1 MKNKL
6 FKRVASSLL
15 ALSLA
20 LTAPI
25 SSLANTGGSA
35 AGDNTGGVNTGGGG
49 DFGVNKPTGRIGIRL
64 SLVDSDNPEKVIS
77 VDENGK
83 PVVVDLLYVT
93 EDTFKY
99 YTTSYRTQLSQEN
112 TFTSVKTQD
121 TLTNLTHIDNGG
133 NRIKFVY
140 YDDAVHWLKLKSE
153 GEPFENSKNS
163 EIPTWAYYENSS
175 YIANGDQFVAWCKST
190 GKMDANGEFDQIIGD
205 SGNLYETVDRYGN
218 KIKIE
223 QTSPNQLTIQNGETT
238 YQTTVNAEKYLSS
251 YSNMK
256 SLLDK
261 KKDDLFN
268 ISNSPAG
275 YISPESNRQEYLVW
289 FDIMEKAGTID
300 SGERQQLEDVL
311 QGYWD
316 DYNEKHPSGQKTA
329 SNQKNSWFS
338 KVKTAFEPM
347 TVYAAPTDFI
357 PDEDAPSGGGTTVGG
372 GGQNQI
378 EDEASTSPKDAMI
391 NRLLDLTDENE
402 NALLKT
408 ESMWTKGTNSIDEAE
423 ENWVLLVE
431 PIVFMTIFKPGTDS
445 NSAILRQ
452 KVYGTVSNFA
462 NALVQNPGGAVAS
475 RTTNGWFNWKAV
487 NGPLWGALSVSPET
501 KYENPNSASGYGS
514 GFKFNNGWVLTPA
527 NNIGKY
533 RSFNDLSEANRWKD
547 GGSFFEDGIKY
558 KEGFGV
564 NVWYKDI
571 RGTSQTHT
579 WDKNNYPDGNPG
591 PAPDPT
597 NLPDEDKSYIDKNK
611 NKTLKITKWY
621 YIEDPTTGEQF
632 VYDVNTRPGNPH
644 QVIIENEGTQDS
656 DYIWNVERWA
666 SGLEDRVPEDG
677 DTSSTF
683 EHYYN
688 SNLGTYNG
696 KEPNIL
702 TIKPEDPDKVLYVK
716 LVLRLVPKKKVDIVR
731 VYETPGQPP
740 IIEVDPNVK
749 VENNTVDGN
758 SPKPGFTYVENV
770 NTSEPRKDITS
781 WDEVPQGNVGR
792 VPQIPVSETD
802 KTIYIKYEG
811 APVENPQATGLV
823 LHENEI
829 SHQFGLSDAN
839 NGHLVQGVVN
849 YSSVSSGESCD
860 EDVGDDDDYEA
871 CGSDY
876 EWVDSEAWH
885 FSLSNHKVYDKKFV
899 WDWRQTGATS
909 WGADDLGESGGDRK
923 TGSNEPDG
931 RMILQR
937 SFSDR
942 PVLYPNMNQNTEST
956 LINMGLNAPAYI
968 PKADRYGNKPEQPSR
983 VSWTGTFETD
993 WVFDS
998 NSPQATFEPS
1008 CGHGGSDT
1016 DTHNTSNNK
1025 SELDGAYS
1033 KPNNTTIYGLWGK
1046 ENKGDRA
1053 LTDTAQQNIWKLST
1067 LNFKGFKNHIKEQT
1081 FTFYPYY
1088 KMKFISELDG
1098 SEQDAYLTAENLSTL
1113 LSLQRV
1119 DTSIFRPKGATTLEL
1134 TSTQWSTHAKAHN
1147 LLADAGVD
1155 NKNSLL
1161 PAGAIYDLRTAGN
1174 GVKASQSWI
1183 GYRVFNSYVMDKN
1196 ALADATNVKT
1206 KQEVVDA
1213 VNAFKTDTKNV
1224 LSNYEVVMVGQEGIN
1239 PDDNNGEFYRGSEVI
1254 TGKDGSYRLGQE
1266 FIRDSKYDL
1275 QTTGSASGNSS
1286 DIDVLEELEE
1296 TYDWVL
1302 TSDADGNVV
1311 ITRNGTE
1318 LERLQKNQKNLTN
1331 AEVKEFD
1338 SRTNIVTNFLSAIDR
1353 NMGSDRNGRTW
1364 YNEGF
1369 SIGCLETRLA
1379 YRMGFGDG
1387 DASLRSTALNIKAN
1401 GKLDNRNDMFNGDEA
1416 KNRSYQFFTSARST
1430 LNGCEKDYVGT
1441 YDGIKIFIPNMNQL
1455 LVSNRFYTSNT
1466 TVMDLN

>member
-1 MKNKL
+1 MKKY
-6 FKRVASSLL
+6 KRLVAGL
-15 ALSLA
+15 LSLTMLA
-20 LTAPI
+20 TA
-25 SSLANTGGSA
+25 SFVSLADVG
-35 AGDNTGGVNTGGGG
+35 
-49 DFGVNKPTGRIGIRL
+49 L
-64 SLVDSDNPEKVIS
+64 
-77 VDENGK
+77 
-83 PVVVDLLYVT
+83 
-93 EDTFKY
+93 
-99 YTTSYRTQLSQEN
+99 
-112 TFTSVKTQD
+112 
-121 TLTNLTHIDNGG
+121 GG
-133 NRIKFVY
+133 NT
-140 YDDAVHWLKLKSE
+140 
-153 GEPFENSKNS
+153 NSD
-163 EIPTWAYYENSS
+163 
-175 YIANGDQFVAWCKST
+175 GD
-190 GKMDANGEFDQIIGD
+190 
-205 SGNLYETVDRYGN
+205 
-218 KIKIE
+218 
-223 QTSPNQLTIQNGETT
+223 
-238 YQTTVNAEKYLSS
+238 
-251 YSNMK
+251 
-256 SLLDK
+256 
-261 KKDDLFN
+261 
-268 ISNSPAG
+268 
-275 YISPESNRQEYLVW
+275 
-289 FDIMEKAGTID
+289 
-300 SGERQQLEDVL
+300 
-311 QGYWD
+311 
-316 DYNEKHPSGQKTA
+316 
-329 SNQKNSWFS
+329 
-338 KVKTAFEPM
+338 
-347 TVYAAPTDFI
+347 
-357 PDEDAPSGGGTTVGG
+357 TTVGSDAAYAHRFMAYPE
-372 GGQNQI
+372 NQGYRI
-378 EDEASTSPKDAMI
+378 SIVD
-391 NRLLDLTDENE
+391 
-402 NALLKT
+402 KT
-408 ESMWTKGTNSIDEAE
+408 GDRVTNSIDIVNYVPTDINNIGYENSNNGGGRQEFISGYNKYINYIGWSAPKAGINKKNTFYYSNGIKTEAYSDLTWNKNGVPTGYNLKGEPVETNMYPKNAFEALLSSKYDSKVAELTANGVEGLAPLPKDANGRTIPIKIPLPSILNSSKTGFEPGGMELMKYFEAE
-423 ENWVLLVE
+423 VGKFGQELNQRSLSGAYNVLSLLVDTVGPVYNNKGEWADRFDYLFRFTNPAEQARVGKEEPDKITGELSVTKPSDIIIEKGYKVIIEPLYWFVPEILTVDPVLLARN
-431 PIVFMTIFKPGTDS
+431 GGSS
-445 NSAILRQ
+445 NYGN
-452 KVYGTVSNFA
+452 VTGVCYGTVSYLAKYTHDLMQKDLPITDDMMHRCWVGPNWGTGELGVTTLMLAYDDADLKIYEPSGGPEPLAKVENREEWSLHSLAHGDNFKNSGYA
-462 NALVQNPGGAVAS
+462 CHIYDNLLIPDGTSTFDEINYS
-475 RTTNGWFNWKAV
+475 SSSTNGF
-487 NGPLWGALSVSPET
+487 
-501 KYENPNSASGYGS
+501 
-514 GFKFNNGWVLTPA
+514 
-527 NNIGKY
+527 
-533 RSFNDLSEANRWKD
+533 R
-547 GGSFFEDGIKY
+547 
-558 KEGFGV
+558 
-564 NVWYKDI
+564 
-571 RGTSQTHT
+571 
-579 WDKNNYPDGNPG
+579 PG
-591 PAPDPT
+591 PS
-597 NLPDEDKSYIDKNK
+597 EDKSNEGGLESKNRIVKYYANKLSNEYIYTENHTRE
-611 NKTLKITKWY
+611 NTVSQVTL
-621 YIEDPTTGEQF
+621 
-632 VYDVNTRPGNPH
+632 
-644 QVIIENEGTQDS
+644 ENEEGYKVDSWFTSNEFKQPVSDTDSYDDCKNSIPNKQTGTSTGSVQ
-656 DYIWNVERWA
+656 
-666 SGLEDRVPEDG
+666 LEKED
-677 DTSSTF
+677 T
-683 EHYYN
+683 
-688 SNLGTYNG
+688 
-696 KEPNIL
+696 
-702 TIKPEDPDKVLYVK
+702 LY
-716 LVLRLVPKKKVDIVR
+716 LRLVKQPEVTKIYESNGATDKVVVDNNPQFENGSLIVT
-731 VYETPGQPP
+731 TPDEGYDYVEGVESP
-740 IIEVDPNVK
+740 ENADPDSWQDVPA
-749 VENNTVDGN
+749 GN
-758 SPKPGFTYVENV
+758 STIDN
-770 NTSEPRKDITS
+770 R
-781 WDEVPQGNVGR
+781 
-792 VPQIPVSETD
+792 IPVKDTTKEIFIHYQKPDT
-802 KTIYIKYEG
+802 G
-811 APVENPQATGLV
+811 ANMI

-829 SHQFGLSDAN
+829 SHQFGLAEAN
-839 NGHLVQGVVN
+839 GGRLVQGVVN

-931 RMILQR
+931 RMVLQR

-1025 SELDGAYS
+1025 SELDEAYS

-1046 ENKGDRA
+1046 ENKGVA
-1053 LTDTAQQNIWKLST
+1053 PLTDTAQQNIWKLGN
-1067 LNFKGFKNHIKEQT
+1067 LNFKGFKNHVKEQA

-1088 KMKFISELDG
+1088 KMKFISQLDG
-1098 SEQDAYLTAENLSTL
+1098 AEQDAYLTAENLSTL
-1113 LSLQRV
+1113 FSLQRI

-1134 TSTQWSTHAKAHN
+1134 TSSQWSTHAKAHN
-1147 LLADAGVD
+1147 LLDAAGVE

-1174 GVKASQSWI
+1174 GVKASQSWV

-1213 VNAFKTDTKNV
+1213 VNAFKNDTKNV

-1318 LERLQKNQKNLTN
+1318 LERLQKNQRNINN

-1353 NMGSDRNGRTW
+1353 NMGSDRNGKTW

-1401 GKLDNRNDMFNGDEA
+1401 GKLENRNDMFNGDEA

>member
-1 MKNKL
+1 MQHSRI
-6 FKRVASSLL
+6 KRIATSMFTCLLSASM
-15 ALSLA
+15 A
-20 LTAPI
+20 LTSFANGWNGGGTGHESQGSTLENI
-25 SSLANTGGSA
+25 STIHLFH
-35 AGDNTGGVNTGGGG
+35 VNTG
-49 DFGVNKPTGRIGIRL
+49 FRL
-64 SLVDSDNPEKVIS
+64 SLVNKNGITVSTVNDIVRALPWDKVFLQLNSAEELSKGWDQYWNTCGIWDEPKEDIVYLGGTKVDGNYAQTNGHKIKKDGSMPDGTGLSQVAYRDPDSASGAKAVDGHMYSIAEIESVLKGQIQALGGNADFLTGKRSAQMMDIVTYKNPITGLDIPVATGLPSILELGVNGEYALTGTGDLMAALMTKPLNEATWQQDQTMIISALVSMTVQEK
-77 VDENGK
+77 NGLGVPTGK
-83 PVVVDLLYVT
+83 KVHLFEFYDRELQSKLDKYIADYVT
-93 EDTFKY
+93 
-99 YTTSYRTQLSQEN
+99 
-112 TFTSVKTQD
+112 
-121 TLTNLTHIDNGG
+121 
-133 NRIKFVY
+133 
-140 YDDAVHWLKLKSE
+140 
-153 GEPFENSKNS
+153 
-163 EIPTWAYYENSS
+163 
-175 YIANGDQFVAWCKST
+175 
-190 GKMDANGEFDQIIGD
+190 
-205 SGNLYETVDRYGN
+205 
-218 KIKIE
+218 
-223 QTSPNQLTIQNGETT
+223 
-238 YQTTVNAEKYLSS
+238 
-251 YSNMK
+251 
-256 SLLDK
+256 
-261 KKDDLFN
+261 
-268 ISNSPAG
+268 
-275 YISPESNRQEYLVW
+275 
-289 FDIMEKAGTID
+289 
-300 SGERQQLEDVL
+300 
-311 QGYWD
+311 QG
-316 DYNEKHPSGQKTA
+316 
-329 SNQKNSWFS
+329 
-338 KVKTAFEPM
+338 
-347 TVYAAPTDFI
+347 
-357 PDEDAPSGGGTTVGG
+357 
-372 GGQNQI
+372 
-378 EDEASTSPKDAMI
+378 
-391 NRLLDLTDENE
+391 ENE
-402 NALLKT
+402 NIAYTKALFKVMVEEGIKLSI
-408 ESMWTKGTNSIDEAE
+408 EGVGWTIPQVVIPGFPVMKNNKWNF
-423 ENWVLLVE
+423 NWNTHE
-431 PIVFMTIFKPGTDS
+431 I
-445 NSAILRQ
+445 
-452 KVYGTVSNFA
+452 VYGTVGDVADYTAKRFSEEAHRVWAGTPYECPDWNTDWDGYMDWLNRNNVEFGFMWGMFP
-462 NALVQNPGGAVAS
+462 NAYRLDKPEFTGTAKELQPYTGQTRPNYLYDLIRDREKVGFNVMYFGATPEDGTS
-475 RTTNGWFNWKAV
+475 TFDELNYSSSSTNG
-487 NGPLWGALSVSPET
+487 
-501 KYENPNSASGYGS
+501 
-514 GFKFNNGWVLTPA
+514 
-527 NNIGKY
+527 Y
-533 RSFNDLSEANRWKD
+533 R
-547 GGSFFEDGIKY
+547 
-558 KEGFGV
+558 
-564 NVWYKDI
+564 
-571 RGTSQTHT
+571 
-579 WDKNNYPDGNPG
+579 PG
-591 PAPDPT
+591 PS
-597 NLPDEDKSYIDKNK
+597 EDKSNEGGLESKNRIVKYYANKLSNEYIYTENHTRE
-611 NKTLKITKWY
+611 NTVSQVTL
-621 YIEDPTTGEQF
+621 
-632 VYDVNTRPGNPH
+632 
-644 QVIIENEGTQDS
+644 ENEEGYKVDSWFTSNEFKQPVSDTDSYDDCKNSIPNKQTGTSTGSVQ
-656 DYIWNVERWA
+656 
-666 SGLEDRVPEDG
+666 LEKED
-677 DTSSTF
+677 T
-683 EHYYN
+683 
-688 SNLGTYNG
+688 
-696 KEPNIL
+696 
-702 TIKPEDPDKVLYVK
+702 LY
-716 LVLRLVPKKKVDIVR
+716 LRLVKQPEVTKIYESNGATDKVVVDNNPQFENGSLIVT
-731 VYETPGQPP
+731 TPDEGYDYVEGVESP
-740 IIEVDPNVK
+740 ENADPDSWQDVPA
-749 VENNTVDGN
+749 GN
-758 SPKPGFTYVENV
+758 STIDN
-770 NTSEPRKDITS
+770 R
-781 WDEVPQGNVGR
+781 
-792 VPQIPVSETD
+792 IPVKDTTKEIFIHYQKPDT
-802 KTIYIKYEG
+802 G
-811 APVENPQATGLV
+811 ANMI

-829 SHQFGLSDAN
+829 SHQFGLAEAN
-839 NGHLVQGVVN
+839 GGRLVQGVVN

-931 RMILQR
+931 RMVLQR

-1025 SELDGAYS
+1025 SELDEAYS

-1046 ENKGDRA
+1046 ENKGVA
-1053 LTDTAQQNIWKLST
+1053 PLTDTAQQNIWKLGN
-1067 LNFKGFKNHIKEQT
+1067 LNFKGFKNHVKEQA

-1088 KMKFISELDG
+1088 KMKFISQLDG
-1098 SEQDAYLTAENLSTL
+1098 AEQDAYLTAENLSTL
-1113 LSLQRV
+1113 FSLQRI

-1134 TSTQWSTHAKAHN
+1134 TSSQWSTHAKAHN
-1147 LLADAGVD
+1147 LLDAAGVE

-1174 GVKASQSWI
+1174 GVKASQSWV

-1213 VNAFKTDTKNV
+1213 VNAFKNDTKNV

-1401 GKLDNRNDMFNGDEA
+1401 GKLENRNDMFNGDET

>member
-6 FKRVASSLL
+6 FKRAASSLL

-49 DFGVNKPTGRIGIRL
+49 DFGVNKPSGRIGLRL
-64 SLVDSDNPEKVIS
+64 SLVDSNNPENVIS
-77 VDENGK
+77 VVPTEDGK
-83 PVVVDLLYVT
+83 YTPRVVDILYLD
-93 EDTFKY
+93 EDTWNY
-99 YTTSYRTQLSQEN
+99 YANDYRTPLIHEN
-112 TFTSVKTQD
+112 FYTSVKTQD
-121 TLTNLTHIDNGG
+121 RLTTLVDKGKDDNKV
-133 NRIKFVY
+133 RQVFY
-140 YDDAVHWLKLKSE
+140 PEAVKGLKIKSE
-153 GEPFENSKNS
+153 GEPFENSKDS
-163 EIPTWAYYENSS
+163 EIPSWAYYENSS

-223 QTSPNQLTIQNGETT
+223 RTSPNQLTIQNGETT

-251 YSNMK
+251 YSSMK

-268 ISNSPAG
+268 ITNTPAG

-316 DYNEKHPSGQKTA
+316 DYNAKHPSGQKTA

-347 TVYAAPTDFI
+347 TVYAAPNDFI
-357 PDEDAPSGGGTTVGG
+357 PDEDAPSGGGGNTAG

-378 EDEASTSPKDAMI
+378 ENESSTSPKDAMI
-391 NRLLDLTDENE
+391 NRLIDLADKNGDR
-402 NALLKT
+402 LLKT

-462 NALVQNPGGAVAS
+462 DAMVQNPGGAVAS

-533 RSFNDLSEANRWKD
+533 RSFYDLSEANTWKD
-547 GGSFFEDGIKY
+547 GGSLFGEGAKY

-579 WDKNNYPDGNPG
+579 WDKNTYPDGNPG
-591 PAPDPT
+591 PVPDPT

-644 QVIIENEGTQDS
+644 QVVIENEGTQDS

-716 LVLRLVPKKKVDIVR
+716 LVLRLVPKKTVDIVR
-731 VYETPGQPP
+731 VYETPNQTPV
-740 IIEVDPNVK
+740 IEVEPNVK
-749 VENNTVDGN
+749 VENNKVDGN

-781 WDEVPQGNVGR
+781 WDEVPQGNVVR

-823 LHENEI
+823 LHENEL

-849 YSSVSSGESCD
+849 YSSVSSSESCD

-885 FSLSNHKVYDKKFV
+885 FSLSNHKVYDPKFV

-942 PVLYPNMNQNTEST
+942 PVLYPSMNQNTEST

-1016 DTHNTSNNK
+1016 DTHNSSNNK
-1025 SELDGAYS
+1025 SELDEAYS

-1067 LNFKGFKNHIKEQT
+1067 LNFKGFKNHIKEQA

-1088 KMKFISELDG
+1088 KMKFVSELDG
-1098 SEQDAYLTAENLSTL
+1098 AEQYAYLTAENLSTL
-1113 LSLQRV
+1113 
-1119 DTSIFRPKGATTLEL
+1119 F
-1134 TSTQWSTHAKAHN
+1134 
-1147 LLADAGVD
+1147 
-1155 NKNSLL
+1155 
-1161 PAGAIYDLRTAGN
+1161 
-1174 GVKASQSWI
+1174 
-1183 GYRVFNSYVMDKN
+1183 
-1196 ALADATNVKT
+1196 
-1206 KQEVVDA
+1206 
-1213 VNAFKTDTKNV
+1213 
-1224 LSNYEVVMVGQEGIN
+1224 
-1239 PDDNNGEFYRGSEVI
+1239 
-1254 TGKDGSYRLGQE
+1254 
-1266 FIRDSKYDL
+1266 
-1275 QTTGSASGNSS
+1275 
-1286 DIDVLEELEE
+1286 
-1296 TYDWVL
+1296 
-1302 TSDADGNVV
+1302 
-1311 ITRNGTE
+1311 
-1318 LERLQKNQKNLTN
+1318 
-1331 AEVKEFD
+1331 
-1338 SRTNIVTNFLSAIDR
+1338 
-1353 NMGSDRNGRTW
+1353 
-1364 YNEGF
+1364 
-1369 SIGCLETRLA
+1369 
-1379 YRMGFGDG
+1379 
-1387 DASLRSTALNIKAN
+1387 
-1401 GKLDNRNDMFNGDEA
+1401 
-1416 KNRSYQFFTSARST
+1416 
-1430 LNGCEKDYVGT
+1430 
-1441 YDGIKIFIPNMNQL
+1441 
-1455 LVSNRFYTSNT
+1455 
-1466 TVMDLN
+1466 

>member
-1 MKNKL
+1 MRKYK
-6 FKRVASSLL
+6 KLL
-15 ALSLA
+15 AGVLSLA
-20 LTAPI
+20 MMATT
-25 SSLANTGGSA
+25 SFVSLADVG
-35 AGDNTGGVNTGGGG
+35 
-49 DFGVNKPTGRIGIRL
+49 L
-64 SLVDSDNPEKVIS
+64 
-77 VDENGK
+77 
-83 PVVVDLLYVT
+83 
-93 EDTFKY
+93 
-99 YTTSYRTQLSQEN
+99 
-112 TFTSVKTQD
+112 
-121 TLTNLTHIDNGG
+121 GG
-133 NRIKFVY
+133 NT
-140 YDDAVHWLKLKSE
+140 
-153 GEPFENSKNS
+153 NSD
-163 EIPTWAYYENSS
+163 
-175 YIANGDQFVAWCKST
+175 GD
-190 GKMDANGEFDQIIGD
+190 
-205 SGNLYETVDRYGN
+205 
-218 KIKIE
+218 
-223 QTSPNQLTIQNGETT
+223 
-238 YQTTVNAEKYLSS
+238 
-251 YSNMK
+251 
-256 SLLDK
+256 
-261 KKDDLFN
+261 
-268 ISNSPAG
+268 
-275 YISPESNRQEYLVW
+275 
-289 FDIMEKAGTID
+289 
-300 SGERQQLEDVL
+300 
-311 QGYWD
+311 
-316 DYNEKHPSGQKTA
+316 
-329 SNQKNSWFS
+329 
-338 KVKTAFEPM
+338 
-347 TVYAAPTDFI
+347 
-357 PDEDAPSGGGTTVGG
+357 TTVGSNAAYAHRFMAYPE
-372 GGQNQI
+372 NQGYRI
-378 EDEASTSPKDAMI
+378 SIVD
-391 NRLLDLTDENE
+391 
-402 NALLKT
+402 KT
-408 ESMWTKGTNSIDEAE
+408 GDRVTNSIDIVNYVPTDINNIGYENSNNGGGRQEFISGYNKYINYIGWSAPKAGINKKNTFYYSNGIKTEAYSDLTWNKNGVPTGYNLKGEPVETNMYPKNAFEALLSSKYDSKVAELTANGVEGLAPLPKDANGRTIPIKISLPSILNSSKTGFEPGGMELMKYFEAE
-423 ENWVLLVE
+423 VGKFGQELNQRSLSGAYNVLSLLVDTVGPVYNNKGEWADRFDYLFRFTNPAEQARVGKEEPDKITGELSVTKPSDIIIEKGYKVIIEPLYWFVPEILTVDPVLLARN
-431 PIVFMTIFKPGTDS
+431 GGSS
-445 NSAILRQ
+445 NYGN
-452 KVYGTVSNFA
+452 VTGVCYGTVSYLAKYTHDLMQKDLPITDDMMHRCWVGPNWGTGELGVTTLMLAYDDADLKIYEPSGGPEPLAKVGGREEWSLHSLAHGDNFK
-462 NALVQNPGGAVAS
+462 N
-475 RTTNGWFNWKAV
+475 
-487 NGPLWGALSVSPET
+487 
-501 KYENPNSASGYGS
+501 SGYAVHIYD
-514 GFKFNNGWVLTPA
+514 NLLIP
-527 NNIGKY
+527 
-533 RSFNDLSEANRWKD
+533 D
-547 GGSFFEDGIKY
+547 
-558 KEGFGV
+558 
-564 NVWYKDI
+564 
-571 RGTSQTHT
+571 GTSTF
-579 WDKNNYPDGNPG
+579 DELNYSSSSTDGYRPG
-591 PAPDPT
+591 PS
-597 NLPDEDKSYIDKNK
+597 EDKSTDGGTEAKNRIVKYYANKLSNEYIYTENHTRE
-611 NKTLKITKWY
+611 NTVSQVTL
-621 YIEDPTTGEQF
+621 
-632 VYDVNTRPGNPH
+632 
-644 QVIIENEGTQDS
+644 ENEEQYKVDSWFTSNEFKQPVSDTDSYDDCKNSIPNKQTGTSATGMVQ
-656 DYIWNVERWA
+656 
-666 SGLEDRVPEDG
+666 LEKED
-677 DTSSTF
+677 T
-683 EHYYN
+683 
-688 SNLGTYNG
+688 
-696 KEPNIL
+696 
-702 TIKPEDPDKVLYVK
+702 LY
-716 LVLRLVPKKKVDIVR
+716 LRLVKQPEVTKIYESGGVTDKVVVDNNPRFENGSLIVT
-731 VYETPGQPP
+731 TPDEGYDYVEGVESP
-740 IIEVDPNVK
+740 ENADPDSWQDVPA
-749 VENNTVDGN
+749 GN
-758 SPKPGFTYVENV
+758 ST
-770 NTSEPRKDITS
+770 TDTR
-781 WDEVPQGNVGR
+781 
-792 VPQIPVSETD
+792 IPVKDTTKEIFIHYKKPDTD
-802 KTIYIKYEG
+802 ANMI
-811 APVENPQATGLV
+811 

-839 NGHLVQGVVN
+839 NGVLVQGVVN

-885 FSLSNHKVYDKKFV
+885 FSLSNHKVYDPKFV
-899 WDWRQTGATS
+899 WDWKQTGATS

-931 RMILQR
+931 RMVLQR

-956 LINMGLNAPAYI
+956 LINMGLNAPSYI

-998 NSPQATFEPS
+998 NSPLATFEPS

-1098 SEQDAYLTAENLSTL
+1098 AEQDAYLTAENLSTL

-1119 DTSIFRPKGATTLEL
+1119 DTSIFRPNGATTLEL
-1134 TSTQWSTHAKAHN
+1134 TSSQWSTHAKAHN
-1147 LLADAGVD
+1147 LLDAAGVE

-1213 VNAFKTDTKNV
+1213 VNAFKNDTKNV

-1239 PDDNNGEFYRGSEVI
+1239 KDDNNGEFYRGSEVI

-1353 NMGSDRNGRTW
+1353 NMGSDRNGKTW

-1401 GKLDNRNDMFNGDEA
+1401 GKLENRNDMFNGDEA

>member
-1 MKNKL
+1 MKIFRQIL
-6 FKRVASSLL
+6 SGTL
-15 ALSLA
+15 ALALAISAPMVSLA
-20 LTAPI
+20 
-25 SSLANTGGSA
+25 
-35 AGDNTGGVNTGGGG
+35 
-49 DFGVNKPTGRIGIRL
+49 
-64 SLVDSDNPEKVIS
+64 
-77 VDENGK
+77 DEG
-83 PVVVDLLYVT
+83 L
-93 EDTFKY
+93 
-99 YTTSYRTQLSQEN
+99 
-112 TFTSVKTQD
+112 
-121 TLTNLTHIDNGG
+121 GG
-133 NRIKFVY
+133 NT
-140 YDDAVHWLKLKSE
+140 
-153 GEPFENSKNS
+153 NSD
-163 EIPTWAYYENSS
+163 
-175 YIANGDQFVAWCKST
+175 GD
-190 GKMDANGEFDQIIGD
+190 
-205 SGNLYETVDRYGN
+205 
-218 KIKIE
+218 
-223 QTSPNQLTIQNGETT
+223 
-238 YQTTVNAEKYLSS
+238 
-251 YSNMK
+251 
-256 SLLDK
+256 
-261 KKDDLFN
+261 
-268 ISNSPAG
+268 
-275 YISPESNRQEYLVW
+275 
-289 FDIMEKAGTID
+289 
-300 SGERQQLEDVL
+300 
-311 QGYWD
+311 
-316 DYNEKHPSGQKTA
+316 
-329 SNQKNSWFS
+329 
-338 KVKTAFEPM
+338 
-347 TVYAAPTDFI
+347 
-357 PDEDAPSGGGTTVGG
+357 TTVGSDAAYAHRFMAYPE
-372 GGQNQI
+372 NQGYRI
-378 EDEASTSPKDAMI
+378 SIVD
-391 NRLLDLTDENE
+391 
-402 NALLKT
+402 KT
-408 ESMWTKGTNSIDEAE
+408 GDRVTNSIDIVNYVPTDINNIGYENSNNGGGRQEFISGYNKYINYIGWSAPKAGINKKNTFYYSNGIKTEAYSDLTWNKNGVPTGYNLKGEPVETNMYPKAKFEEYLTTLYNIKVAELTEKGVEGLVPLSNNIKIPLPSILNSSKTGFEPGGRDLIKYFEAE
-423 ENWVLLVE
+423 IGKYGQELDKRSLNGAYNVLSLLVDMAVPIHNNKGEWIDNRVDHLFRFTNPAEQARVGKEE
-431 PIVFMTIFKPGTDS
+431 PDKITGELSATKPSDIITEKGYKVIVEPLYWYVPE
-445 NSAILRQ
+445 ILTVHPDLLARNNGSLNYGN
-452 KVYGTVSNFA
+452 VTGVCYGTVSYLA
-462 NALVQNPGGAVAS
+462 KYTYELA
-475 RTTNGWFNWKAV
+475 
-487 NGPLWGALSVSPET
+487 VSPFD
-501 KYENPNSASGYGS
+501 KQGLNLSDDMMHLCWVGPNWGS
-514 GFKFNNGWVLTPA
+514 GDLGVTTLMLAYNDDDLKIYEPGNSPEHLEKVDGREEWSLYSLAHGNNFRDTGFSVHIYDNLLIPDGTSTFDEV
-527 NNIGKY
+527 NYSSSSTDGY
-533 RSFNDLSEANRWKD
+533 RPGPSEDKSKD
-547 GGSFFEDGIKY
+547 GGSESKNRIVKY
-558 KEGFGV
+558 YANKLSNEYIYTENHTRENTV
-564 NVWYKDI
+564 SQVTLENEEQYKVDSWFTSSEFRKPTSNNDSYDDCKNSI
-571 RGTSQTHT
+571 PNKQTGT
-579 WDKNNYPDGNPG
+579 
-591 PAPDPT
+591 
-597 NLPDEDKSYIDKNK
+597 
-611 NKTLKITKWY
+611 
-621 YIEDPTTGEQF
+621 TTGMVQ
-632 VYDVNTRPGNPH
+632 
-644 QVIIENEGTQDS
+644 
-656 DYIWNVERWA
+656 
-666 SGLEDRVPEDG
+666 LEKED
-677 DTSSTF
+677 T
-683 EHYYN
+683 
-688 SNLGTYNG
+688 
-696 KEPNIL
+696 
-702 TIKPEDPDKVLYVK
+702 LY
-716 LVLRLVPKKKVDIVR
+716 LRLVKQPEVTKIYESGGVTDKVVVDNNPRFEGGSYIVT
-731 VYETPGQPP
+731 TPDEGYDY
-740 IIEVDPNVK
+740 IEAIESPENADPDSWQDVPA
-749 VENNTVDGN
+749 GN
-758 SPKPGFTYVENV
+758 ST
-770 NTSEPRKDITS
+770 TDTR
-781 WDEVPQGNVGR
+781 
-792 VPQIPVSETD
+792 IPVKDTTKEIFIHYKKPDTD
-802 KTIYIKYEG
+802 ANMI
-811 APVENPQATGLV
+811 

-839 NGHLVQGVVN
+839 NGVLVQGVVN

-885 FSLSNHKVYDKKFV
+885 FSLSNHKVYDPKFV

-931 RMILQR
+931 RVVLQR

-1098 SEQDAYLTAENLSTL
+1098 AEQDAYLTAENLSTL
-1113 LSLQRV
+1113 LSLQRI
-1119 DTSIFRPKGATTLEL
+1119 DSSIFRTKGSVTLEL
-1134 TSTQWSTHAKAHN
+1134 TSSQWSTHAKAHN

-1161 PAGAIYDLRTAGN
+1161 PAGAIYDLRTAGS
-1174 GVKASQSWI
+1174 GVKASQSWV

-1213 VNAFKTDTKNV
+1213 VNAFKNDTKNV

-1331 AEVKEFD
+1331 VEVKEFD

-1353 NMGSDRNGRTW
+1353 NMGSDRNGKTW

-1401 GKLDNRNDMFNGDEA
+1401 GKLENRNDMFNGDEA

>member
-1 MKNKL
+1 MKHSRI
-6 FKRVASSLL
+6 KRIVTSMFTCLLSASM
-15 ALSLA
+15 A
-20 LTAPI
+20 LTSFANGWNGGGTGHESQGSTLENI
-25 SSLANTGGSA
+25 STIHLFH
-35 AGDNTGGVNTGGGG
+35 VNTG
-49 DFGVNKPTGRIGIRL
+49 FRL
-64 SLVDSDNPEKVIS
+64 SLVNKNGITVSTVNDIVRARPWDKAALQMSSAEELSKGWDQYWNTCGIWDEPKENIVYLGGTKVDGRYAQSNGQKIKKDGSIPEGVGLSQIEYRDPDSESGARAVVGHMYPIAEL
-77 VDENGK
+77 ENG
-83 PVVVDLLYVT
+83 LRYQIRAL
-93 EDTFKY
+93 
-99 YTTSYRTQLSQEN
+99 
-112 TFTSVKTQD
+112 
-121 TLTNLTHIDNGG
+121 GG
-133 NRIKFVY
+133 NADFLTGKSSAQMMDIVTYKNPITGLDTPVATGLPSILELGVNGEYALTGTGDLMAALMTKPLNEATWQQDQTMIISALVSMVIDERDGLGRKTGNTVHLFEF
-140 YDDAVHWLKLKSE
+140 YDRELQSKLDKYIGKYISE
-153 GEPFENSKNS
+153 GQDAGM
-163 EIPTWAYYENSS
+163 AY
-175 YIANGDQFVAWCKST
+175 A
-190 GKMDANGEFDQIIGD
+190 
-205 SGNLYETVDRYGN
+205 
-218 KIKIE
+218 
-223 QTSPNQLTIQNGETT
+223 
-238 YQTTVNAEKYLSS
+238 
-251 YSNMK
+251 
-256 SLLDK
+256 
-261 KKDDLFN
+261 
-268 ISNSPAG
+268 
-275 YISPESNRQEYLVW
+275 
-289 FDIMEKAGTID
+289 
-300 SGERQQLEDVL
+300 
-311 QGYWD
+311 
-316 DYNEKHPSGQKTA
+316 
-329 SNQKNSWFS
+329 
-338 KVKTAFEPM
+338 
-347 TVYAAPTDFI
+347 
-357 PDEDAPSGGGTTVGG
+357 
-372 GGQNQI
+372 
-378 EDEASTSPKDAMI
+378 
-391 NRLLDLTDENE
+391 
-402 NALLKT
+402 NALYDVMIEEGIKLSI
-408 ESMWTKGTNSIDEAE
+408 EGVGWTIPQVVIPGFPVMKNNKWNF
-423 ENWVLLVE
+423 NWNTHE
-431 PIVFMTIFKPGTDS
+431 I
-445 NSAILRQ
+445 
-452 KVYGTVSNFA
+452 VYGTVGDVADYTAKRFNEEAHRVWAGTPYECPDWNTDWDGYLDWLNRNNVEFGFMWGMFP
-462 NALVQNPGGAVAS
+462 NAYRLDKPEFTGTAKELQPYTGQTRPNYLYDLLRDREKVGFNVMYFGA
-475 RTTNGWFNWKAV
+475 T
-487 NGPLWGALSVSPET
+487 PE
-501 KYENPNSASGYGS
+501 G
-514 GFKFNNGWVLTPA
+514 
-527 NNIGKY
+527 
-533 RSFNDLSEANRWKD
+533 
-547 GGSFFEDGIKY
+547 
-558 KEGFGV
+558 
-564 NVWYKDI
+564 
-571 RGTSQTHT
+571 GTSTF
-579 WDKNNYPDGNPG
+579 DELNYSSSSPNGYRPEKS
-591 PAPDPT
+591 
-597 NLPDEDKSYIDKNK
+597 EDKSNEGGLEAQNNIVKFYS
-611 NKTLKITKWY
+611 TKENDNY
-621 YIEDPTTGEQF
+621 VYECNFTRQNTIGNIVIEDEPDGGYK
-632 VYDVNTRPGNPH
+632 V
-644 QVIIENEGTQDS
+644 DS
-656 DYIWNVERWA
+656 WY
-666 SGLEDRVPEDG
+666 
-677 DTSSTF
+677 TSDIF
-683 EHYYN
+683 
-688 SNLGTYNG
+688 
-696 KEPNIL
+696 KEPVNDTDSYDEWKSAMENKQEGSKNGSVTL
-702 TIKPEDPDKVLYVK
+702 NPKETLYV
-716 LVLRLVPKKKVDIVR
+716 RLVK
-731 VYETPGQPP
+731 
-740 IIEVDPNVK
+740 
-749 VENNTVDGN
+749 
-758 SPKPGFTYVENV
+758 
-770 NTSEPRKDITS
+770 
-781 WDEVPQGNVGR
+781 
-792 VPQIPVSETD
+792 SET
-802 KTIYIKYEG
+802 E
-811 APVENPQATGLV
+811 PVENPEQTPTNLV
-823 LHENEI
+823 LHENEL

-839 NGHLVQGVVN
+839 NGVLVQGVVN

-885 FSLSNHKVYDKKFV
+885 FSLSNHKVYDPKFV
-899 WDWRQTGATS
+899 WDWKQTGATS

-923 TGSNEPDG
+923 TGSNELDG
-931 RMILQR
+931 RMVLQR

-956 LINMGLNAPAYI
+956 LINMGLNAPSYI

-1046 ENKGDRA
+1046 ENKGVA
-1053 LTDTAQQNIWKLST
+1053 PVTDTAQQNIWKLST

-1088 KMKFISELDG
+1088 KMKFISQLDG
-1098 SEQDAYLTAENLSTL
+1098 AEQDAYLTAENLSTL
-1113 LSLQRV
+1113 FSLQRI

-1134 TSTQWSTHAKAHN
+1134 TSSQWSTHAKAHN
-1147 LLADAGVD
+1147 LLDAAGVE

-1161 PAGAIYDLRTAGN
+1161 PAGAVYDLRTAGN
-1174 GVKASQSWI
+1174 GVKASQSWV

-1213 VNAFKTDTKNV
+1213 VNAFKNDTKNV

-1401 GKLDNRNDMFNGDEA
+1401 GKLENRNDMFNGDET

>member
-1 MKNKL
+1 MQHSRI
-6 FKRVASSLL
+6 KRIATSMFTCLLSASM
-15 ALSLA
+15 A
-20 LTAPI
+20 LTSFANGWNGGGTGHESQGSTLENI
-25 SSLANTGGSA
+25 STIHLFH
-35 AGDNTGGVNTGGGG
+35 VNTG
-49 DFGVNKPTGRIGIRL
+49 FRL
-64 SLVDSDNPEKVIS
+64 SLVNKNGITVSTVNDIVRARPWDKAALQMSSAEELSKGWDQYWNTCGIWDEPKEDIVYLGGTKV
-77 VDENGK
+77 DGNYAQTNGHK
-83 PVVVDLLYVT
+83 IKKDGSMPDGT
-93 EDTFKY
+93 G
-99 YTTSYRTQLSQEN
+99 LSQVAYRDPDSASGAKAVAGHMYSIAEIER
-112 TFTSVKTQD
+112 VLKGQIQA
-121 TLTNLTHIDNGG
+121 LGG
-133 NRIKFVY
+133 NADFLTGKRSAQMMDIVTYKNPITGLDIPVATGLPSILELGVNGEYALTGTGDLMAALMTKPLNEATWQQDQTMIISALVSMTVQEKNGLGVPTGKKVHLFEF
-140 YDDAVHWLKLKSE
+140 YDRELQSKLDK
-153 GEPFENSKNS
+153 
-163 EIPTWAYYENSS
+163 
-175 YIANGDQFVAWCKST
+175 YIADYV
-190 GKMDANGEFDQIIGD
+190 
-205 SGNLYETVDRYGN
+205 
-218 KIKIE
+218 
-223 QTSPNQLTIQNGETT
+223 NQG
-238 YQTTVNAEKYLSS
+238 
-251 YSNMK
+251 
-256 SLLDK
+256 
-261 KKDDLFN
+261 
-268 ISNSPAG
+268 
-275 YISPESNRQEYLVW
+275 
-289 FDIMEKAGTID
+289 
-300 SGERQQLEDVL
+300 
-311 QGYWD
+311 
-316 DYNEKHPSGQKTA
+316 
-329 SNQKNSWFS
+329 
-338 KVKTAFEPM
+338 
-347 TVYAAPTDFI
+347 
-357 PDEDAPSGGGTTVGG
+357 
-372 GGQNQI
+372 
-378 EDEASTSPKDAMI
+378 KDASWSYA
-391 NRLLDLTDENE
+391 
-402 NALLKT
+402 NALYKVMVEEGIKLSI
-408 ESMWTKGTNSIDEAE
+408 EGVGWTIPQVVIPGFPVMKNNKWNF
-423 ENWVLLVE
+423 NWNTHE
-431 PIVFMTIFKPGTDS
+431 I
-445 NSAILRQ
+445 
-452 KVYGTVSNFA
+452 VYGTVGDVADYTAKRFNEEAHRVWAGTPYECPDWNTDWDGYLDWLNRNNVEFGFMWGMFP
-462 NALVQNPGGAVAS
+462 NAYRLDKPEFTGTAKELQPYTGQTRPNYLYDLLRDREKVGFNVMYFGA
-475 RTTNGWFNWKAV
+475 T
-487 NGPLWGALSVSPET
+487 PE
-501 KYENPNSASGYGS
+501 G
-514 GFKFNNGWVLTPA
+514 
-527 NNIGKY
+527 
-533 RSFNDLSEANRWKD
+533 
-547 GGSFFEDGIKY
+547 
-558 KEGFGV
+558 
-564 NVWYKDI
+564 
-571 RGTSQTHT
+571 GTSTF
-579 WDKNNYPDGNPG
+579 DEINYSSSSPNGYRPEKS
-591 PAPDPT
+591 
-597 NLPDEDKSYIDKNK
+597 EDKSNEGGLEAQNNIVKFYS
-611 NKTLKITKWY
+611 TKENDNY
-621 YIEDPTTGEQF
+621 VYECNFTRQNTIGNIVIEDEPDGGYK
-632 VYDVNTRPGNPH
+632 V
-644 QVIIENEGTQDS
+644 DS
-656 DYIWNVERWA
+656 WY
-666 SGLEDRVPEDG
+666 
-677 DTSSTF
+677 TSDIF
-683 EHYYN
+683 
-688 SNLGTYNG
+688 
-696 KEPNIL
+696 KEPVNDTDSYDEWKSAMENKQEGSKNGSVTL
-702 TIKPEDPDKVLYVK
+702 NPKETLYV
-716 LVLRLVPKKKVDIVR
+716 RLVK
-731 VYETPGQPP
+731 
-740 IIEVDPNVK
+740 
-749 VENNTVDGN
+749 
-758 SPKPGFTYVENV
+758 
-770 NTSEPRKDITS
+770 
-781 WDEVPQGNVGR
+781 
-792 VPQIPVSETD
+792 SET
-802 KTIYIKYEG
+802 E
-811 APVENPQATGLV
+811 PVENPEQTPTNLV
-823 LHENEI
+823 LHENEL

-839 NGHLVQGVVN
+839 NGVLVQGVVN

-885 FSLSNHKVYDKKFV
+885 FSLSNHKVYDPKFV

-931 RMILQR
+931 RMVLQR

-1113 LSLQRV
+1113 FSLQRI

-1134 TSTQWSTHAKAHN
+1134 TSSQWSTHAKAHN
-1147 LLADAGVD
+1147 LLDAAGVE

-1213 VNAFKTDTKNV
+1213 VNAFKNDTKNV

-1239 PDDNNGEFYRGSEVI
+1239 KDDNNGEFYRGSEVI

-1353 NMGSDRNGRTW
+1353 NMGSDRNGKTW

-1401 GKLDNRNDMFNGDEA
+1401 GKLENRNDMFNGDEA

>member
-1 MKNKL
+1 MRKYK
-6 FKRVASSLL
+6 KLL
-15 ALSLA
+15 AGVLSLA
-20 LTAPI
+20 MMATT
-25 SSLANTGGSA
+25 SFVSLADVG
-35 AGDNTGGVNTGGGG
+35 
-49 DFGVNKPTGRIGIRL
+49 L
-64 SLVDSDNPEKVIS
+64 
-77 VDENGK
+77 
-83 PVVVDLLYVT
+83 
-93 EDTFKY
+93 
-99 YTTSYRTQLSQEN
+99 
-112 TFTSVKTQD
+112 
-121 TLTNLTHIDNGG
+121 GG
-133 NRIKFVY
+133 NT
-140 YDDAVHWLKLKSE
+140 
-153 GEPFENSKNS
+153 NSD
-163 EIPTWAYYENSS
+163 
-175 YIANGDQFVAWCKST
+175 GD
-190 GKMDANGEFDQIIGD
+190 
-205 SGNLYETVDRYGN
+205 
-218 KIKIE
+218 
-223 QTSPNQLTIQNGETT
+223 
-238 YQTTVNAEKYLSS
+238 
-251 YSNMK
+251 
-256 SLLDK
+256 
-261 KKDDLFN
+261 
-268 ISNSPAG
+268 
-275 YISPESNRQEYLVW
+275 
-289 FDIMEKAGTID
+289 
-300 SGERQQLEDVL
+300 
-311 QGYWD
+311 
-316 DYNEKHPSGQKTA
+316 
-329 SNQKNSWFS
+329 
-338 KVKTAFEPM
+338 
-347 TVYAAPTDFI
+347 
-357 PDEDAPSGGGTTVGG
+357 TTVGSNAAYAHRFMAYPE
-372 GGQNQI
+372 NQGYRI
-378 EDEASTSPKDAMI
+378 SIVD
-391 NRLLDLTDENE
+391 
-402 NALLKT
+402 KT
-408 ESMWTKGTNSIDEAE
+408 GDRVTNSIDIVNYVPTDINNIGYENSNNGGGRQEFISGYNQYINYIGWSKPKAGINKKNTFYYSNGIKTEAYSELTWNKNGVPTGYNLKGELVETNMYPKNAFEALLSSKYDAKVAELTASGVEGLTPLPKDANGRTIPIKIPLPSVLNSSKTGFEPGGRDLIKYFEAE
-423 ENWVLLVE
+423 IGKYGQELDKRSLNGAYNVLSLLVDTVGPVYNNKGEWVGNRFDYLFRFTNPAEQARIGKEEPNKVTGELRICKPSTIITEKGYKVIVEPLYWFVPEILTVDPVLLARN
-431 PIVFMTIFKPGTDS
+431 GGSS
-445 NSAILRQ
+445 NYGN
-452 KVYGTVSNFA
+452 VTGVCYGTVSYLAKYTHDLMQKDLPITDDMMHRCWVGPNWGTGELGVTTLMLAYDDADLKIYEPSGGPEPLAKVENREEWSLHSLAHGDNFKNSGYA
-462 NALVQNPGGAVAS
+462 CHIYDNLLIPDGTSTFDEINYS
-475 RTTNGWFNWKAV
+475 SSSTNGF
-487 NGPLWGALSVSPET
+487 
-501 KYENPNSASGYGS
+501 
-514 GFKFNNGWVLTPA
+514 
-527 NNIGKY
+527 
-533 RSFNDLSEANRWKD
+533 R
-547 GGSFFEDGIKY
+547 
-558 KEGFGV
+558 
-564 NVWYKDI
+564 
-571 RGTSQTHT
+571 
-579 WDKNNYPDGNPG
+579 PG
-591 PAPDPT
+591 PS
-597 NLPDEDKSYIDKNK
+597 EDKSNEGGLESKNRIVKYYANKLSNEYIYTENHTRE
-611 NKTLKITKWY
+611 NTVSQVTL
-621 YIEDPTTGEQF
+621 
-632 VYDVNTRPGNPH
+632 
-644 QVIIENEGTQDS
+644 ENEEGYKVDSWFTSNEFKQPVSDTDSYDDCKNSIPNKQTGTSTGSVQ
-656 DYIWNVERWA
+656 
-666 SGLEDRVPEDG
+666 LEKED
-677 DTSSTF
+677 T
-683 EHYYN
+683 
-688 SNLGTYNG
+688 
-696 KEPNIL
+696 
-702 TIKPEDPDKVLYVK
+702 LY
-716 LVLRLVPKKKVDIVR
+716 LRLVKQPEVTKIYESNGATDKVVVDNNPQFENGSLIVT
-731 VYETPGQPP
+731 TPDEGYDYVEGVESP
-740 IIEVDPNVK
+740 ENADPDSWQDVPA
-749 VENNTVDGN
+749 GN
-758 SPKPGFTYVENV
+758 STIDN
-770 NTSEPRKDITS
+770 R
-781 WDEVPQGNVGR
+781 
-792 VPQIPVSETD
+792 IPVKDTTKEIFIHYQKPDT
-802 KTIYIKYEG
+802 G
-811 APVENPQATGLV
+811 ANMI

-829 SHQFGLSDAN
+829 SHQFGLAEAN
-839 NGHLVQGVVN
+839 GGRLVQGVVN

-931 RMILQR
+931 RMVLQR

-1025 SELDGAYS
+1025 SELDEAYS

-1046 ENKGDRA
+1046 ENKGVA
-1053 LTDTAQQNIWKLST
+1053 PLTDTAQQNIWKLGN
-1067 LNFKGFKNHIKEQT
+1067 LNFKGFKNHVKEQA

-1088 KMKFISELDG
+1088 KMKFISQLDG
-1098 SEQDAYLTAENLSTL
+1098 AEQDAYLTAENLSTL
-1113 LSLQRV
+1113 FSLQRI

-1134 TSTQWSTHAKAHN
+1134 TSSQWSTHAKAHN
-1147 LLADAGVD
+1147 LLDAAGVE

-1174 GVKASQSWI
+1174 GVKASQSWV

-1213 VNAFKTDTKNV
+1213 VNAFKNDTKNV

-1353 NMGSDRNGRTW
+1353 NMGSDRNGKTW

-1401 GKLDNRNDMFNGDEA
+1401 GKLENRNDMFNGDEA

>member
-1 MKNKL
+1 MRIGKRFKRFMALLLGGLLAFNSLTVYADGDLNGTGQGQENQGGAFSYSGSYHIYHVNQGIRAYIMNKDGTVVSNVVDFVRYRPQDFAAGSGFSAEQFDYMVKTYQNKIGRWNKNKNADL
-6 FKRVASSLL
+6 NTDKSFGGKQTIVYLGGGKKDVSYTVTYDNLMNPQTGVQHPVRKSYDRNDPDFYETGMVSAKMYTYAEVERYLKNYIESRYGAGSSPIDPAGGTAVVDTLTKQGVTISKKFKDPLNFEGWGSGLVASGEELKDQMTAVFKQDNYIMLQLLSAMAMPVRDGKGDIVPEKGLEPLFTFYDKSLNDKVAALKASGSENPLFDLFGQEKLYL
-15 ALSLA
+15 AFE
-20 LTAPI
+20 PI
-25 SSLANTGGSA
+25 HWASFEVMKPNAKEGYNGNMDEAFYSTPYIMYGTPSQIMWQCAKMLREYVA
-35 AGDNTGGVNTGGGG
+35 VNTGF
-49 DFGVNKPTGRIGIRL
+49 FGMEMPPKYDNESLPEFLNWLEKEGFYCNWEWGLSDRIYMLDKDEPSLGLVKHSNIVDDMTPSYWRQ
-64 SLVDSDNPEKVIS
+64 LVDGYYGTGYGIMLFSLNPETGTS
-77 VDENGK
+77 TFDEINYSSSSPNG
-83 PVVVDLLYVT
+83 
-93 EDTFKY
+93 
-99 YTTSYRTQLSQEN
+99 YRPE
-112 TFTSVKTQD
+112 
-121 TLTNLTHIDNGG
+121 
-133 NRIKFVY
+133 
-140 YDDAVHWLKLKSE
+140 KSE
-153 GEPFENSKNS
+153 DKSNEGGLEAQNNIVKFYSTKENDN
-163 EIPTWAYYENSS
+163 YVYECNFTRQ
-175 YIANGDQFVAWCKST
+175 NT
-190 GKMDANGEFDQIIGD
+190 IG
-205 SGNLYETVDRYGN
+205 
-218 KIKIE
+218 
-223 QTSPNQLTIQNGETT
+223 
-238 YQTTVNAEKYLSS
+238 
-251 YSNMK
+251 
-256 SLLDK
+256 
-261 KKDDLFN
+261 N
-268 ISNSPAG
+268 I
-275 YISPESNRQEYLVW
+275 V
-289 FDIMEKAGTID
+289 
-300 SGERQQLEDVL
+300 
-311 QGYWD
+311 
-316 DYNEKHPSGQKTA
+316 
-329 SNQKNSWFS
+329 
-338 KVKTAFEPM
+338 
-347 TVYAAPTDFI
+347 
-357 PDEDAPSGGGTTVGG
+357 
-372 GGQNQI
+372 I
-378 EDEASTSPKDAMI
+378 EDEPDGGYKVDSWYTSD
-391 NRLLDLTDENE
+391 
-402 NALLKT
+402 
-408 ESMWTKGTNSIDEAE
+408 
-423 ENWVLLVE
+423 
-431 PIVFMTIFKPGTDS
+431 IFKEPVNDTDS
-445 NSAILRQ
+445 YDEWKSAMENKQEGSKNGSVTL
-452 KVYGTVSNFA
+452 
-462 NALVQNPGGAVAS
+462 NP
-475 RTTNGWFNWKAV
+475 K
-487 NGPLWGALSVSPET
+487 ET
-501 KYENPNSASGYGS
+501 
-514 GFKFNNGWVLTPA
+514 
-527 NNIGKY
+527 
-533 RSFNDLSEANRWKD
+533 
-547 GGSFFEDGIKY
+547 
-558 KEGFGV
+558 
-564 NVWYKDI
+564 
-571 RGTSQTHT
+571 
-579 WDKNNYPDGNPG
+579 
-591 PAPDPT
+591 
-597 NLPDEDKSYIDKNK
+597 
-611 NKTLKITKWY
+611 
-621 YIEDPTTGEQF
+621 
-632 VYDVNTRPGNPH
+632 
-644 QVIIENEGTQDS
+644 
-656 DYIWNVERWA
+656 
-666 SGLEDRVPEDG
+666 
-677 DTSSTF
+677 
-683 EHYYN
+683 
-688 SNLGTYNG
+688 
-696 KEPNIL
+696 
-702 TIKPEDPDKVLYVK
+702 LYV
-716 LVLRLVPKKKVDIVR
+716 RLVK
-731 VYETPGQPP
+731 
-740 IIEVDPNVK
+740 
-749 VENNTVDGN
+749 
-758 SPKPGFTYVENV
+758 
-770 NTSEPRKDITS
+770 
-781 WDEVPQGNVGR
+781 
-792 VPQIPVSETD
+792 SET
-802 KTIYIKYEG
+802 E
-811 APVENPQATGLV
+811 PVENPEQNPTNLV
-823 LHENEI
+823 LHENEL

-839 NGHLVQGVVN
+839 NGVLVQGVVN

-931 RMILQR
+931 IMVLQR

-1025 SELDGAYS
+1025 SELDEAYS

-1046 ENKGDRA
+1046 ENKGVA
-1053 LTDTAQQNIWKLST
+1053 PLTDTAQQNIWKLGN
-1067 LNFKGFKNHIKEQT
+1067 LNFKGFKNHVKEQA

-1088 KMKFISELDG
+1088 KMKFISQLDG
-1098 SEQDAYLTAENLSTL
+1098 AEQDAYLTAENLSTL
-1113 LSLQRV
+1113 FSLQRI

-1134 TSTQWSTHAKAHN
+1134 TSSQWSTHAKAHN
-1147 LLADAGVD
+1147 LLDAAGVE

-1174 GVKASQSWI
+1174 GVKASQSWV

-1213 VNAFKTDTKNV
+1213 VNAFKNDTKNV

-1401 GKLDNRNDMFNGDEA
+1401 GKLENRNDMFNGDET

>member
-1 MKNKL
+1 MKKY
-6 FKRVASSLL
+6 KRFVAGL
-15 ALSLA
+15 LSLTMLA
-20 LTAPI
+20 TT
-25 SSLANTGGSA
+25 SFVSLA
-35 AGDNTGGVNTGGGG
+35 
-49 DFGVNKPTGRIGIRL
+49 
-64 SLVDSDNPEKVIS
+64 
-77 VDENGK
+77 DEG
-83 PVVVDLLYVT
+83 L
-93 EDTFKY
+93 
-99 YTTSYRTQLSQEN
+99 
-112 TFTSVKTQD
+112 
-121 TLTNLTHIDNGG
+121 GG
-133 NRIKFVY
+133 NT
-140 YDDAVHWLKLKSE
+140 
-153 GEPFENSKNS
+153 NSD
-163 EIPTWAYYENSS
+163 
-175 YIANGDQFVAWCKST
+175 GD
-190 GKMDANGEFDQIIGD
+190 
-205 SGNLYETVDRYGN
+205 
-218 KIKIE
+218 
-223 QTSPNQLTIQNGETT
+223 
-238 YQTTVNAEKYLSS
+238 
-251 YSNMK
+251 
-256 SLLDK
+256 
-261 KKDDLFN
+261 
-268 ISNSPAG
+268 
-275 YISPESNRQEYLVW
+275 
-289 FDIMEKAGTID
+289 
-300 SGERQQLEDVL
+300 
-311 QGYWD
+311 
-316 DYNEKHPSGQKTA
+316 
-329 SNQKNSWFS
+329 
-338 KVKTAFEPM
+338 
-347 TVYAAPTDFI
+347 
-357 PDEDAPSGGGTTVGG
+357 TTVGSNAAYAHRFMAYPE
-372 GGQNQI
+372 NQGYRI
-378 EDEASTSPKDAMI
+378 SIVD
-391 NRLLDLTDENE
+391 
-402 NALLKT
+402 KT
-408 ESMWTKGTNSIDEAE
+408 GDRVTNSIDIVNYVPTDINNIGYENSNNGGGRQEFISGYNKYINYIGWSAPKAGINKKNTFYYSNGIKTEAYSDLTWNKNGVPAGYNLKGELVETNMYPKSTFEALLTDEYNYKVAELTEKGVEGLVSLSNNIKIPLPSILNSSKTGFEPGGRDLIKCFEAE
-423 ENWVLLVE
+423 VGKYGQELDKRSLNGAYNVLSLLVDMSTPVFNNKGEWTDNKVDHLFRFTNPAEQARVGKEE
-431 PIVFMTIFKPGTDS
+431 PDKITGELSITKPSDIITEKGYKVIVEPLYWFVPEILTIHPDLLARNNGSLNYGNVTG
-445 NSAILRQ
+445 
-452 KVYGTVSNFA
+452 VCYGTVSYIAKYTYELAIAPYNKQGLNLSDDIMHLCWVGPNWGTGDLGVTTLMLA
-462 NALVQNPGGAVAS
+462 YNDNDLKIYEPG
-475 RTTNGWFNWKAV
+475 N
-487 NGPLWGALSVSPET
+487 SPERLEKVDGREEWSLYSLAHGNNFRDT
-501 KYENPNSASGYGS
+501 GFSVHIYDNLLIPDGTSTFDEVNYSSSSTDGYRPG
-514 GFKFNNGWVLTPA
+514 P
-527 NNIGKY
+527 
-533 RSFNDLSEANRWKD
+533 SEDKSKD
-547 GGSFFEDGIKY
+547 GGSESKNRIVKY
-558 KEGFGV
+558 YANKLSNEYIYTENHTRENTVSQVTLENEEG
-564 NVWYKDI
+564 YKVDSWFTSSEFRKPSSHTDSYDDCKNSI
-571 RGTSQTHT
+571 PNKQAGTSTGSVQLE
-579 WDKNNYPDGNPG
+579 K
-591 PAPDPT
+591 
-597 NLPDEDKSYIDKNK
+597 ED
-611 NKTLKITKWY
+611 TLY
-621 YIEDPTTGEQF
+621 
-632 VYDVNTRPGNPH
+632 
-644 QVIIENEGTQDS
+644 
-656 DYIWNVERWA
+656 
-666 SGLEDRVPEDG
+666 
-677 DTSSTF
+677 
-683 EHYYN
+683 
-688 SNLGTYNG
+688 
-696 KEPNIL
+696 
-702 TIKPEDPDKVLYVK
+702 
-716 LVLRLVPKKKVDIVR
+716 LRLVKQPEVTKIYESDGATDKVVVDNNPQFENGSLIVT
-731 VYETPGQPP
+731 TPDEGYDYVEGVESP
-740 IIEVDPNVK
+740 ENADPDSWQDVPA
-749 VENNTVDGN
+749 GN
-758 SPKPGFTYVENV
+758 ST
-770 NTSEPRKDITS
+770 TDTR
-781 WDEVPQGNVGR
+781 
-792 VPQIPVSETD
+792 IPVKDTTKEIFIHYQKID
-802 KTIYIKYEG
+802 
-811 APVENPQATGLV
+811 PQATGLV
-823 LHENEI
+823 LHENEL

-839 NGHLVQGVVN
+839 NGVLVQGVVN

-885 FSLSNHKVYDKKFV
+885 FSLSNHKVYDKRFV

-931 RMILQR
+931 RMVLQR

-956 LINMGLNAPAYI
+956 LINMGLNAPSYI

-1067 LNFKGFKNHIKEQT
+1067 LNFKGFKNHIKEQH
-1081 FTFYPYY
+1081 FSFYPYY

-1113 LSLQRV
+1113 FSLQRI

-1134 TSTQWSTHAKAHN
+1134 TSSQWSTHAKAHN

-1174 GVKASQSWI
+1174 GVKASQSWV

-1213 VNAFKTDTKNV
+1213 VNAFKNDTKNV

-1353 NMGSDRNGRTW
+1353 NMGSDRNGKTW

-1401 GKLDNRNDMFNGDEA
+1401 GKLENRNDMFNGDEA